1 VEKRIHFSILSILTI
16 LWTFSLYFY
25 CNPLLLNSDI
35 WIKITF
41 LLTILIVPELFC
53 LIIVL
58 SGRSIKEFR
67 GWLVVSFLLGL
78 SIIWIFSV
86 KGAPLLSP
94 IGIIIFL
101 LFFLYGAWGGIILFE
116 RFIKKEDI
124 QYLQAVSISIAFGAF
139 ITLIGLIYI
148 PAFLIPE
155 ANKYLWLGPLASVF
169 LVGFIALVIANLLRT
184 KLIWAI
190 SLTMMVG
197 IGLLILV
204 FLVSGLGL
212 KIFTAVIFFLFCI
225 LGYSLIK
232 TTYEEYKKKDE
243 SEKLLLESKKLN
255 QAKDQLI
262 LSLQHHLRTPLVPIR
277 GYLESILE
285 GVYGREENPVI
296 MKKLIEIKKMTD
308 VLSSLIE
315 SLLDIYEIKMGEKT
329 LRLEECQIEN
339 LIEGIIEELRVQ
351 AEEKG
356 IYLKFKKTSLP
367 KMKLDKRKIRDA
379 ICNIVDNAIKYTPK
393 GGVTITPRIKDGKLE
408 IIISDTG
415 IGMNKEEIGHFL
427 KGKLFERGEEAK
439 KLYGPGRGIGLSIA
453 VEFIKAHGG
462 RVWAESQ
469 GRGKGTT
476 FFIELPIS
484 NY

>member
-1 VEKRIHFSILSILTI
+1 VQKKIHFSILSILTI
-16 LWTFSLYFY
+16 LWSLSLYFY
-25 CNPLLLNSDI
+25 CSPILLNSNS

-53 LIIVL
+53 LIILL
-58 SGRSIKEFR
+58 SGRAIKEFR
-67 GWLVVSFLLGL
+67 AWLVISFLLGL
-78 SIIWIFSV
+78 FIIWIFSV

-101 LFFLYGAWGGIILFE
+101 LLFLYGVWIGAILFE
-116 RFIKKEDI
+116 EFIKREDA
-124 QYLQAVSISIAFGAF
+124 QYLQAVSILVAFGVF
-139 ITLIGLIYI
+139 ITFVGLIYI
-148 PAFLIPE
+148 LIPLITE
-155 ANKYLWLGPLASVF
+155 TNKYLWLGPFASLF
-169 LVGFIALVIANLLRT
+169 LVGFMALVITNLLRT
-184 KLIWAI
+184 KLVWVA
-190 SLTMMVG
+190 SLTTTVG
-197 IGLLILV
+197 IGLLTLV
-204 FLVSGLGL
+204 FLVSTPTL
-212 KIFTAVIFFLFCI
+212 KIFTAIIFFLFCI
-225 LGYSLIK
+225 LGYLLIK
-232 TTYEEYKKKDE
+232 TTYGEYKRKGE
-243 SEKLLLESKKLN
+243 SERLVIESKKLTR
-255 QAKDQLI
+255 AKDQLI

-329 LRLEECQIEN
+329 LRLENCQIEN
-339 LIEGIIEELRVQ
+339 LIEGIVEELRVQ

-379 ICNIVDNAIKYTPK
+379 IWNIVDNAIKYTPK

-415 IGMNKEEIGHFL
+415 IGMNKEEICHFL

-462 RVWAESQ
+462 KVWAESQ
-469 GRGKGTT
+469 GQGRGTT
-476 FFIELPIS
+476 FFIELPII
-484 NY
+484 N